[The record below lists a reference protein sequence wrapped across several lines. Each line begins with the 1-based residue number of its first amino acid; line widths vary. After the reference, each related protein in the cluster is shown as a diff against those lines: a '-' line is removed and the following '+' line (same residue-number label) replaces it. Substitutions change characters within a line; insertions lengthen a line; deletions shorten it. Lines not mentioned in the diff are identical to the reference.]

1 MVEKYYNVSD
11 VNEILWFTFKE
22 TACNDMKV
30 RNYHKKDSSV
40 FNVNQLAKLE
50 NLFHL
55 KQWVIDTGNE
65 LSTFER
71 YIETLSKLTQD
82 QQDFILK

>member
-1 MVEKYYNVSD
+1 
-11 VNEILWFTFKE
+11 
-22 TACNDMKV
+22 MKV
-30 RNYHKKDSSV
+30 RNYTKKDSSV

-65 LSTFER
+65 LSTFEKSGLAADWLPQFGSHYAFVCPKGESAVNR
-71 YIETLSKLTQD
+71 QSG
-82 QQDFILK
+82 